1 MSACM
6 GLRVCV
12 TLRVDFVCASHVAD
26 GVGRS
31 LSTLSWRNQARLS
44 LMNEQQIQREVRI
57 HSSLRHPNIV
67 KLYAAFEDAVG
78 VYLVLEYCPRG
89 DWFQEMRRMPGGRLS
104 EQKAATEVVEPIL
117 RALQYLHSRG
127 VCHRDVKPENILIGQ
142 GGVPLLADFGLSI
155 DVTAERPCTRLGTL
169 DYMCVRCAG
178 AARERAQSRARAAVG
193 ADRPRLHS
201 LVCAR
206 AGAGRQ
212 KRFAA
217 PTSCLLK
224 TSAV

>member
-1 MSACM
+1 M
-6 GLRVCV
+6 
-12 TLRVDFVCASHVAD
+12 
-26 GVGRS
+26 
-31 LSTLSWRNQARLS
+31 
-44 LMNEQQIQREVRI
+44 RI

-89 DWFQEMRRMPGGRLS
+89 DWFQEMRCMPGGRLS

-178 AARERAQSRARAAVG
+178 AARARNTA
-193 ADRPRLHS
+193 RRS
-201 LVCAR
+201 AR
-206 AGAGRQ
+206 AGFSATRTDWT
-212 KRFAA
+212 AA
-217 PTSCLLK
+217 ARTL
-224 TSAV
+224 

>member
-1 MSACM
+1 
-6 GLRVCV
+6 
-12 TLRVDFVCASHVAD
+12 
-26 GVGRS
+26 
-31 LSTLSWRNQARLS
+31 
-44 LMNEQQIQREVRI
+44 MNEQQIQREVRI

-104 EQKAATEVVEPIL
+104 EQKVATEVVEPIL